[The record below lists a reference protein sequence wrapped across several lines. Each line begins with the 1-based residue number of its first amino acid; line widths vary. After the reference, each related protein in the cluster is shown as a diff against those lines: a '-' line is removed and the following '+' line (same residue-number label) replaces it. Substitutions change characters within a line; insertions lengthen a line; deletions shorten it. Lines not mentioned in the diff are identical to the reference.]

1 MLPPSRGIDAGDQA
15 NRMSDVTQRLFRL
28 PLRLIAVAAA
38 GAALAACNSMT
49 YGTGTTPAM
58 QTVQDLT
65 GLATG
70 GKADQEPID
79 YSPRPKIVAPP
90 PGATLPPPGSS
101 QQVASTNWPND
112 PDLLKAQ
119 VKADAEARAAAG
131 KQDNIRLPSNK
142 FVAAPAPGEHT
153 LTKEEEEELRKA
165 MAAAKGGM
173 SVDANGNPVR
183 KYLTDPPVEYRVPDP
198 NAPVDVASDGK
209 PKKKKWKW
217 WWQTDDSATQ

>member
-1 MLPPSRGIDAGDQA
+1 
-15 NRMSDVTQRLFRL
+15 MSEMAERLARRSVRLF
-28 PLRLIAVAAA
+28 AVAAA
-38 GAALAACNSMT
+38 GAALTACNAMT

-65 GLATG
+65 GIATG
-70 GKADQEPID
+70 GKVKDDPID

-90 PGATLPPPGSS
+90 SGATLPPPGSG
-101 QQVASTNWPND
+101 QQVASANWPND

-131 KQDNIRLPSNK
+131 KADNIRLPSNK
-142 FVAAPAPGEHT
+142 FVAAPLPGEHT
-153 LTKEEEEELRKA
+153 LTKEEEEALRKA

-173 SVDANGNPVR
+173 SVDANGNPTR

-198 NAPVDVASDGK
+198 NAPVAVAGEK
-209 PKKKKWKW
+209 PKKKWKW
-217 WWQTDDSATQ
+217 WWQN

>member
-1 MLPPSRGIDAGDQA
+1 MAE
-15 NRMSDVTQRLFRL
+15 RLVRL
-28 PLRLIAVAAA
+28 PLRVFAVGAAAVA
-38 GAALAACNSMT
+38 LTACNAMT

-70 GKADQEPID
+70 GKADKDPID

-90 PGATLPPPGSS
+90 PGATLPPPGSG

-131 KQDNIRLPSNK
+131 KSDDIRLPSNK
-142 FVAAPAPGEHT
+142 FVPAAAPGERT
-153 LTKEEEEELRKA
+153 LTKEEQAELVKA

-173 SVDANGNPVR
+173 SVDANGNPIR
-183 KYLTDPPVEYRVPDP
+183 KYLTDPPVEYRQPDP
-198 NAPVDVASDGK
+198 NAPVALAADGK
-209 PKKKKWKW
+209 PKKKKLKW
-217 WWQTDDSATQ
+217 WWQKDEDVAAPDTATQ

>member
-1 MLPPSRGIDAGDQA
+1 
-15 NRMSDVTQRLFRL
+15 MSGMAERVFRL
-28 PLRLIAVAAA
+28 PVRVIAVAAA

-65 GLATG
+65 GIATG
-70 GKADQEPID
+70 GKAEKDPID
-79 YSPRPKIVAPP
+79 YSPRPRIVAPP
-90 PGATLPPPGSS
+90 AGATTLPPPGSG

-131 KQDNIRLPSNK
+131 KGDNIRLPSNK
-142 FVAAPAPGEHT
+142 FVAAAAPGEHT
-153 LTKEEEEELRKA
+153 LTKEEEAELRKA

-173 SVDANGNPVR
+173 SVDASGNPVR
-183 KYLTDPPVEYRVPDP
+183 KYLTDPPVDYRLPDS
-198 NAPVDVASDGK
+198 NAPVAVASDGK
-209 PKKKKWKW
+209 PKKKKFKW
-217 WWQTDDSATQ
+217 WWQKDDGSVDTATQ

>member
-1 MLPPSRGIDAGDQA
+1 MAEKLI
-15 NRMSDVTQRLFRL
+15 RL
-28 PLRLIAVAAA
+28 PLSLMAVAAA
-38 GAALAACNSMT
+38 GVALSACNSMT

-70 GKADQEPID
+70 GGKDREAID

-90 PGATLPPPGSS
+90 AGTALPPPGSD
-101 QQVASTNWPND
+101 QQVASVNWPND
-112 PDLLKAQ
+112 PDMLKAQ

-131 KQDNIRLPSNK
+131 KPDNIRLPSNK
-142 FVAAPAPGEHT
+142 FVAAPAPGERT
-153 LTKEEEEELRKA
+153 LTKEEEAELRKA

-183 KYLTDPPVEYRVPDP
+183 KYLTDPPVDYRMPDP
-198 NAPVDVASDGK
+198 NAPVAVADDGK

-217 WWQTDDSATQ
+217 WWQTDDTSTQ